1 MMNYSERIHTKFVT
15 RTNTEEVLMS
25 ADVLSFPKERTHV
38 ALALL
43 KVARS
48 QEERAPHRCIAL
60 QRDAIALMALELKE
74 ARYAA
79 PVAPRALESLG
90 GGSDDLH

>member
-1 MMNYSERIHTKFVT
+1 MA
-15 RTNTEEVLMS
+15 
-25 ADVLSFPKERTHV
+25 ADVLSFPKKRAHV

-48 QEERAPHRCIAL
+48 HEERAL

-79 PVAPRALESLG
+79 LVAQKALDALG
-90 GGSDDLH
+90 GGSDDLL

>member
-1 MMNYSERIHTKFVT
+1 MA
-15 RTNTEEVLMS
+15 

-48 QEERAPHRCIAL
+48 HEERAPHRCIAL

-79 PVAPRALESLG
+79 LVAQRALDALG
-90 GGSDDLH
+90 EGSDDLL